1 MQSPSTSKEAPQRD
15 GLGQRHVYVVHD
27 AFMFTAPSIGAQFWC
42 VHADQ
47 QVGREDKDAVGRRE
61 EDLVSALRD
70 GVTAGRRQLSAPPSG
85 FQSPCR

>member
-1 MQSPSTSKEAPQRD
+1 MQSPSTSKEAPHCD

-27 AFMFTAPSIGAQFWC
+27 AFMFTAPSVGAQFWC
-42 VHADQ
+42 LFADH
-47 QVGREDKDAVGRRE
+47 QVGRKGAVSRRE